1 MQLKRS
7 YVYQVAAIALLVIAS
22 MCLRG
27 IWYEWETEL
36 GRISSHEMQNPFGI
50 YDLSKDGLY
59 KLISWYADG
68 YRNEETIASLRKLL
82 LILKASP
89 IVVAMDYIAIAAVI
103 LRLKPAW
110 GIFAALTHGI
120 HIFFLGEYEMREL
133 VLHMYECFM
142 GSGDKLVISYQLY
155 AGVTCA
161 MLSVLVYTI
170 CYEKFNFKGTPFF
183 KHGLSS
189 DTETTFCRHC
199 GAKNKAGSR
208 FCVKCGEKIER
219 DDMRQS

>member
-7 YVYQVAAIALLVIAS
+7 YVYQVAAIALLVIAI
-22 MCLRG
+22 MCIRG
-27 IWYEWETEL
+27 NWYEWETEL

-89 IVVAMDYIAIAAVI
+89 IVVAMDCIAIAAII

-110 GIFAALTHGI
+110 GILATLIHGV
-120 HIFFLGEYEMREL
+120 HIYFLDEYEMRQL
-133 VLHMYECFM
+133 VLDMYEYFI
-142 GSGDKLVISYQLY
+142 GSGDKLVLSHHLY
-155 AGVTCA
+155 AGVICA
-161 MLSVLVYTI
+161 FLSVLVYTI
-170 CYEKFNFKGTPFF
+170 CYEKFNFIGTSFF
-183 KHGLSS
+183 KHAKST
-189 DTETTFCRHC
+189 DTETTFCRNC

-208 FCVKCGEKIER
+208 FCVKCGEKMEV
-219 DDMRQS
+219 DDM